1 MSDSPL
7 VSVGLPIA
15 LGIIM
20 LGLGLTLTV
29 ADFKA
34 VAKSPKAV
42 AVSLAVQVLVLPA
55 VALAL
60 VEVFDL
66 APLLAVGV
74 MLLSASPGGPTAT
87 LLSHVF
93 RGDVALNITLTAINS
108 LLAVVTIPL
117 ITNVAID
124 HFDASGELGLQ
135 FGKTV
140 QVIVLVLLPTALGML
155 ARRRWPAGARRVDRP
170 VRIFS
175 IAVLVV
181 VALGAI
187 LSERHDIGGYVQDVG
202 AVAALFCLI
211 SLTVGYGIARLF
223 RLRRPQAVAC
233 AMEVGIHNTTVA
245 LTVALSV
252 LDNTE
257 VAVPIAVYAVVMYL
271 IATPFGWAVSRGR
284 EVYGDRTTP
293 SGRP

>member
-1 MSDSPL
+1 MNDSPL

-20 LGLGLTLTV
+20 FGLGLTLTV

-42 AVSLAVQVLVLPA
+42 AVSLAVQVLALPA
-55 VALAL
+55 VAFAL
-60 VEVFDL
+60 VTAFDL
-66 APLLAVGV
+66 EPLLAVGV
-74 MLLSASPGGPTAT
+74 MLLAASPGGPTAT

-155 ARRRWPAGARRVDRP
+155 ARRRWPDGAQRADRP

-175 IAVLVV
+175 ITVLVV
-181 VALGAI
+181 VALGAV
-187 LSERHDIGGYVQDVG
+187 LSERDDIGGYLQDVG
-202 AVAALFCLI
+202 TVAALFCLI
-211 SLTVGYGIARLF
+211 SLTLGYAVARLF
-223 RLRRPQAVAC
+223 RLERSQAVAC

-257 VAVPIAVYAVVMYL
+257 VAVPIAVYSIVMYL

-284 EVYGDRTTP
+284 GDYGDRTTP
-293 SGRP
+293 SGRR